1 LEFEKLFVPIKI
13 NQSYGWIAMRFRGLD
28 LNLLVAFEALLEERS
43 VSRAAGRMNLSQ
55 PAMSAALS
63 RLRDYFGDDILVPH
77 GKRMHPSAY
86 AESLLPRVKE
96 CLGGLESLVLTTP
109 GFDPAESQRTFR
121 LAASD
126 YIVAVIIV
134 PLVTRLAEIAPG
146 VRLDIVMTTDQAA
159 QQLDEGKIDLL
170 ITPDLY
176 ISSDHPANLLFEEQH
191 VIVGWR
197 ENPVFQHELSEA
209 VFLQAGHV
217 AVRMGNL
224 RTPAFADRQLELL
237 GLKRRVEITAGSF
250 AIVPWLLKGTNR
262 LALMHERLAHIMSR
276 DNPIATAALPFAL
289 PPMREMVQHHRAR
302 APDEGLNWLRSELA
316 TLALRPVV

>member
-1 LEFEKLFVPIKI
+1 
-13 NQSYGWIAMRFRGLD
+13 MRFRGLD

-43 VSRAAGRMNLSQ
+43 VSRAAERMNLSQ

-63 RLRDYFGDDILVPH
+63 RLRVYFGDDILVPH

-86 AESLLPRVKE
+86 AESLLPRVRE
-96 CLGGLESLVLTTP
+96 CLRGLESLVLTSP
-109 GFDPAESQRTFR
+109 GFDALESARTFR

-126 YIVAVIIV
+126 FITAAVIV
-134 PLVTRLAEIAPG
+134 PLVARLAEIAPRL
-146 VRLDIVMTTDQAA
+146 RLDIMVPTDQAA

-176 ISSDHPANLLFEEQH
+176 ISSDHPAELLFEEQH

-197 ENPVFQHELSEA
+197 ENPIFQHEVTES
-209 VFLQAGHV
+209 VFFGAGHI

-224 RTPAFADRQLELL
+224 RTPAFADRQLELM
-237 GLKRRVEITAGSF
+237 GRKRRIEITAGSF
-250 AIVPWLLKGTNR
+250 AIVPWLLRGTSR
-262 LALMHERLAHIMSR
+262 LALMHERLSRIMSHEY
-276 DNPIATAALPFAL
+276 PIAAVPVPFEL

-302 APDEGLNWLRSELA
+302 TPDEGLTWLRSQLA
-316 TLALRPVV
+316 AVAAQPVI